1 MLIYPINIT
10 SIISILKILE
20 YDTVRIACRAWRIAR
35 SRAIPTTF
43 VLFCAFLKILL
54 FSFLARSWEGAVKN
68 CILNIILSYNS
79 RSDQIEQEQYCTKKN
94 KIKHSIKDG

>member
-1 MLIYPINIT
+1 MPGMEDRTQPRHSNHFCC
-10 SIISILKILE
+10 
-20 YDTVRIACRAWRIAR
+20 A
-35 SRAIPTTF
+35 F
-43 VLFCAFLKILL
+43 FCAKILL

-79 RSDQIEQEQYCTKKN
+79 RSDQIEQEQYCTTKN